1 MKGLAQADDLKRA
14 FAAKM
19 VAVAEQIP
27 PNPTLQHITEFT
39 RVIPHLIQSQLQL
52 QPELSEIQQLLQQSN
67 QDREHLQFQLSQVL
81 EQTSQKQL
89 QELVST
95 IFPSDARFTEL
106 QTHLQQ
112 TQQKILQLQS
122 ALATGGFIPGT
133 VSAEAQTLILDNTL
147 SDSSIITI
155 YCLGTG
161 PGNYK
166 LLDGRTGDGTG
177 GLAPDTEKRYSG
189 IRWQVYRIGRNEY
202 QIYCLGTGSGNS
214 KWLDGRTGDGTVRL
228 APSTGE
234 GYTGTRWALYK
245 DSDYSYLYCL
255 GTGAGN
261 YKWLDGRTGN
271 GTIRLVPSIEGEY
284 TGTRWSPILI
294 V

>member
-1 MKGLAQADDLKRA
+1 MQILSAEELEEIRDIALLKLSLLQLTQQHTYRLHPLIREFFQEKLKGLAQADDLKRA

-177 GLAPDTEKRYSG
+177 GLAPDTGKRYSG

-202 QIYCLGTGSGNS
+202 QIYCLGTEPGKLGINDRAFLPYQLLYFLRHNQNS
-214 KWLDGRTGDGTVRL
+214 IVNSS
-228 APSTGE
+228 AP
-234 GYTGTRWALYK
+234 RHRR
-245 DSDYSYLYCL
+245 
-255 GTGAGN
+255 N
-261 YKWLDGRTGN
+261 
-271 GTIRLVPSIEGEY
+271 I
-284 TGTRWSPILI
+284 
-294 V
+294 